1 MARKDTEQYQS
12 YEKDAFDNPPEG
24 PVGVHRG
31 NRPMIVRVTPF
42 IIVLVA
48 AVAAGVLFWSIFS
61 GEAANMFNRRSE
73 QTQTT
78 AQTSQGS
85 SSSSADESASG
96 TASQSSQSATA
107 AESTSAEG
115 TPSQTPSESESAQ
128 STPEESQQVN
138 TNAQIT
144 VINGTGVSGYANDR
158 AGVLQ
163 NQGFTNV
170 SAANPD
176 ATTVLPAQTVVYYQ
190 NEADLATA
198 QQVANALGIATVEQ
212 STSIG
217 TECATATHMSPPGC
231 SPGGFCIFQVKMTSE
246 EARIRTEPS

>member
-1 MARKDTEQYQS
+1 MARKDTEQYRS

-31 NRPMIVRVTPF
+31 NRPMIVRLTPF
-42 IIVLVA
+42 VIVLVA

-107 AESTSAEG
+107 GESTSAEG

-144 VINGTGVSGYANDR
+144 VINGTGVSGDASEW
-158 AGVLQ
+158 AAALQ
-163 NQGFTNV
+163 GQGFTNV
-170 SAANPD
+170 TPANPD

-198 QQVANALGIATVEQ
+198 QQVANTLGIATVEQ
-212 STSIG
+212 SATIG
-217 TECATATHMSPPGC
+217 VPIEVVRM
-231 SPGGFCIFQVKMTSE
+231 Q
-246 EARIRTEPS
+246 

>member
-107 AESTSAEG
+107 GESTSAER

-128 STPEESQQVN
+128 NTPEESQQVN
-138 TNAQIT
+138 TNAQIS

-217 TECATATHMSPPGC
+217 TP
-231 SPGGFCIFQVKMTSE
+231 IQVVLMQ
-246 EARIRTEPS
+246 

>member
-31 NRPMIVRVTPF
+31 NRPMIVHVTPF

-107 AESTSAEG
+107 GESTSAEG

-144 VINGTGVSGYANDR
+144 VINGTGVSGDASEW
-158 AGVLQ
+158 AAALQ
-163 NQGFTNV
+163 GQGFTNV
-170 SAANPD
+170 TPANPD

-198 QQVANALGIATVEQ
+198 QQVANTLGIATVEQ
-212 STSIG
+212 SATIG
-217 TECATATHMSPPGC
+217 VPIEVVRM
-231 SPGGFCIFQVKMTSE
+231 Q
-246 EARIRTEPS
+246 

>member
-85 SSSSADESASG
+85 SSSSAEESTSG
-96 TASQSSQSATA
+96 TASQSSQSATVG
-107 AESTSAEG
+107 ESTSTEG
-115 TPSQTPSESESAQ
+115 TPSQTPSESESTQ

-217 TECATATHMSPPGC
+217 TP
-231 SPGGFCIFQVKMTSE
+231 IQVVLMQ
-246 EARIRTEPS
+246 

>member
-1 MARKDTEQYQS
+1 MARKDTEQYRS

-31 NRPMIVRVTPF
+31 NRPMIVRLTPF
-42 IIVLVA
+42 VIVLVA

-78 AQTSQGS
+78 AQTSQVASSSSADESASGTASQGS

-107 AESTSAEG
+107 GESTSAEG

-144 VINGTGVSGYANDR
+144 VINGTGVSGLANDR

-198 QQVANALGIATVEQ
+198 QQVANALGITTVEQ

-217 TECATATHMSPPGC
+217 TP
-231 SPGGFCIFQVKMTSE
+231 IQVVLMQ
-246 EARIRTEPS
+246 

>member
-107 AESTSAEG
+107 GESTSAEG

-128 STPEESQQVN
+128 STPQESQQVN

-217 TECATATHMSPPGC
+217 TP
-231 SPGGFCIFQVKMTSE
+231 IQVVLMQ
-246 EARIRTEPS
+246 

>member
-107 AESTSAEG
+107 GESTSAEG

-144 VINGTGVSGYANDR
+144 VINGTGVSGYASKW
-158 AGVLQ
+158 AAALQ
-163 NQGFTNV
+163 GQGFTNV

-217 TECATATHMSPPGC
+217 TP
-231 SPGGFCIFQVKMTSE
+231 IQVVLMQ
-246 EARIRTEPS
+246 

>member
-1 MARKDTEQYQS
+1 
-12 YEKDAFDNPPEG
+12 
-24 PVGVHRG
+24 
-31 NRPMIVRVTPF
+31 MIVRVTPF

-48 AVAAGVLFWSIFS
+48 AGRGRVLSIFS
-61 GEAANMFNRRSE
+61 GEAANMFNLPPEYADDGADPRLILLVGVDWRAQRAPPRSRRK
-73 QTQTT
+73 
-78 AQTSQGS
+78 APRR
-85 SSSSADESASG
+85 ASRRRLRG
-96 TASQSSQSATA
+96 HR
-107 AESTSAEG
+107 
-115 TPSQTPSESESAQ
+115 QTPSEAKAQ

-198 QQVANALGIATVEQ
+198 QQVANAWV
-212 STSIG
+212 
-217 TECATATHMSPPGC
+217 SPPWNNPRR
-231 SPGGFCIFQVKMTSE
+231 S
-246 EARIRTEPS
+246 RTPIQEVVLMQ

>member
-107 AESTSAEG
+107 GESTSAEGTPSQTPSESESAQSTG

-144 VINGTGVSGYANDR
+144 VINGTGVSGDASEW
-158 AGVLQ
+158 AAALQ
-163 NQGFTNV
+163 GQGFTNV
-170 SAANPD
+170 TPANPD

-198 QQVANALGIATVEQ
+198 QQVANTLGIATVEQ
-212 STSIG
+212 SATIG
-217 TECATATHMSPPGC
+217 VPIEVVRM
-231 SPGGFCIFQVKMTSE
+231 Q
-246 EARIRTEPS
+246 

>member
-12 YEKDAFDNPPEG
+12 YEKDAFDKPPEG

-107 AESTSAEG
+107 GESTSAEG

-217 TECATATHMSPPGC
+217 TP
-231 SPGGFCIFQVKMTSE
+231 IQVVLMQ
-246 EARIRTEPS
+246 

>member
-107 AESTSAEG
+107 GESTSAEG

-138 TNAQIT
+138 TNAQVT

-198 QQVANALGIATVEQ
+198 QQVANALGIAAVEQ

-217 TECATATHMSPPGC
+217 TP
-231 SPGGFCIFQVKMTSE
+231 IQVVLMQ
-246 EARIRTEPS
+246 

>member
-96 TASQSSQSATA
+96 TASQSSQSTTA
-107 AESTSAEG
+107 GESTSAEG

-217 TECATATHMSPPGC
+217 TP
-231 SPGGFCIFQVKMTSE
+231 IQVVLMQ
-246 EARIRTEPS
+246 

>member
-1 MARKDTEQYQS
+1 MARKDTEQYRS

-31 NRPMIVRVTPF
+31 NRPMIVRLTPF
-42 IIVLVA
+42 VIVLVA

-78 AQTSQGS
+78 AQTSQVA

-96 TASQSSQSATA
+96 TASHSSQSASA
-107 AESTSAEG
+107 SESTSAKD

-144 VINGTGVSGYANDR
+144 VINGTGVSGLANDR

-198 QQVANALGIATVEQ
+198 QQVANALGITTVEQ
-212 STSIG
+212 SASIG
-217 TECATATHMSPPGC
+217 TP
-231 SPGGFCIFQVKMTSE
+231 IQVVLMQ
-246 EARIRTEPS
+246 

>member
-107 AESTSAEG
+107 GESTSAEG

-176 ATTVLPAQTVVYYQ
+176 ATTMLPAQTVVYYQ

-217 TECATATHMSPPGC
+217 TP
-231 SPGGFCIFQVKMTSE
+231 IQVVLMQ
-246 EARIRTEPS
+246 

>member
-61 GEAANMFNRRSE
+61 GEAANMFNRRSDP
-73 QTQTT
+73 TQTP
-78 AQTSQGS
+78 AQTSQAS
-85 SSSSADESASG
+85 PSSSADEGASG

-107 AESTSAEG
+107 GESTSAEG
-115 TPSQTPSESESAQ
+115 MPSQTPSESESAQ

-217 TECATATHMSPPGC
+217 TP
-231 SPGGFCIFQVKMTSE
+231 IQVVLMQ
-246 EARIRTEPS
+246 

>member
-1 MARKDTEQYQS
+1 MARKDTEQYRS

-107 AESTSAEG
+107 GESTSAEG

-212 STSIG
+212 SASIG
-217 TECATATHMSPPGC
+217 TP
-231 SPGGFCIFQVKMTSE
+231 IQVVLMQ
-246 EARIRTEPS
+246 

>member
-96 TASQSSQSATA
+96 TASQ
-107 AESTSAEG
+107 
-115 TPSQTPSESESAQ
+115 ESAQ

-144 VINGTGVSGYANDR
+144 VINGTGVSGDASEW
-158 AGVLQ
+158 AAALQ
-163 NQGFTNV
+163 GQGFTNV
-170 SAANPD
+170 TPANPD
-176 ATTVLPAQTVVYYQ
+176 ATTVLPAHTVVYYQ

-198 QQVANALGIATVEQ
+198 QQVANTLGIATVEQ
-212 STSIG
+212 SATIG
-217 TECATATHMSPPGC
+217 VPIEVVRM
-231 SPGGFCIFQVKMTSE
+231 Q
-246 EARIRTEPS
+246 

>member
-48 AVAAGVLFWSIFS
+48 AMAAGVLFWSIFS

-107 AESTSAEG
+107 GESTSAEG

-217 TECATATHMSPPGC
+217 TP
-231 SPGGFCIFQVKMTSE
+231 IQVVLMQ
-246 EARIRTEPS
+246 

>member
-48 AVAAGVLFWSIFS
+48 AVAAGVLYWSIFS

-107 AESTSAEG
+107 GESTSAEE

-217 TECATATHMSPPGC
+217 TP
-231 SPGGFCIFQVKMTSE
+231 IQVVLMQ
-246 EARIRTEPS
+246 

>member
-85 SSSSADESASG
+85 SSSSAGESASG

-107 AESTSAEG
+107 GESTTAEG

-176 ATTVLPAQTVVYYQ
+176 ATIVLPAQTVVYYQ

-198 QQVANALGIATVEQ
+198 QQVANALGIAAVEQ

-217 TECATATHMSPPGC
+217 TP
-231 SPGGFCIFQVKMTSE
+231 IQVVLMQ
-246 EARIRTEPS
+246 

>member
-107 AESTSAEG
+107 GESTSAEG

-144 VINGTGVSGYANDR
+144 VINGTGVSGYANNR

-217 TECATATHMSPPGC
+217 TP
-231 SPGGFCIFQVKMTSE
+231 IQVVLMQ
-246 EARIRTEPS
+246 

>member
-107 AESTSAEG
+107 GESTSAEG

-144 VINGTGVSGYANDR
+144 VINGTGVSGDASEW
-158 AGVLQ
+158 AAALQ
-163 NQGFTNV
+163 GQGFTNV
-170 SAANPD
+170 TPANPD

-198 QQVANALGIATVEQ
+198 QQVANTLGIATVEQ
-212 STSIG
+212 SATIG
-217 TECATATHMSPPGC
+217 VPIEVVRM
-231 SPGGFCIFQVKMTSE
+231 Q
-246 EARIRTEPS
+246 

>member
-107 AESTSAEG
+107 GESTSAEG

-176 ATTVLPAQTVVYYQ
+176 ATTVLPAQTVVLPERGRSGDRAAGGQRLGYRHRGTIHLDWH
-190 NEADLATA
+190 AD
-198 QQVANALGIATVEQ
+198 
-212 STSIG
+212 
-217 TECATATHMSPPGC
+217 PGC
-231 SPGGFCIFQVKMTSE
+231 TDAVSAPQLPICRRPVVHRAVFVYFRLK
-246 EARIRTEPS
+246 

>member
-107 AESTSAEG
+107 GESTSAEG

-170 SAANPD
+170 SAANPA

-217 TECATATHMSPPGC
+217 TP
-231 SPGGFCIFQVKMTSE
+231 IQVVLMQ
-246 EARIRTEPS
+246 

>member
-1 MARKDTEQYQS
+1 MARKDTEQYPS
-12 YEKDAFDNPPEG
+12 YAKDAFDNPPEG

-85 SSSSADESASG
+85 SSSSAGESASG

-107 AESTSAEG
+107 GESTSAEG

-144 VINGTGVSGYANDR
+144 VINGTGVSGDASEW
-158 AGVLQ
+158 AAALQ
-163 NQGFTNV
+163 GQGFTNV
-170 SAANPD
+170 TPANPD

-198 QQVANALGIATVEQ
+198 QQVANTLGIATVEQ
-212 STSIG
+212 SATIG
-217 TECATATHMSPPGC
+217 VPIEVVRM
-231 SPGGFCIFQVKMTSE
+231 Q
-246 EARIRTEPS
+246 

>member
-1 MARKDTEQYQS
+1 MARKGTEQYQS

-107 AESTSAEG
+107 GESTSAEG

-144 VINGTGVSGYANDR
+144 VINGTGVSGDASEW
-158 AGVLQ
+158 AAALQ
-163 NQGFTNV
+163 GQGFTNV
-170 SAANPD
+170 TPANPD

-198 QQVANALGIATVEQ
+198 QQVANTLGIATVEQ
-212 STSIG
+212 SATIG
-217 TECATATHMSPPGC
+217 VPIEVVRM
-231 SPGGFCIFQVKMTSE
+231 Q
-246 EARIRTEPS
+246 

>member
-96 TASQSSQSATA
+96 TTSQSSQSATA
-107 AESTSAEG
+107 GELTSAEG

-198 QQVANALGIATVEQ
+198 QQVANALGIAAVEQ

-217 TECATATHMSPPGC
+217 TP
-231 SPGGFCIFQVKMTSE
+231 IQVVLMQ
-246 EARIRTEPS
+246 

>member
-1 MARKDTEQYQS
+1 MARKDTEQYRS

-31 NRPMIVRVTPF
+31 NRPMIVRLTPF
-42 IIVLVA
+42 VIVLVA

-78 AQTSQGS
+78 AQTSQVA

-96 TASQSSQSATA
+96 TASHSSQSASA
-107 AESTSAEG
+107 SESTSAED

-176 ATTVLPAQTVVYYQ
+176 AMTVLPAQTVVYYQ

-212 STSIG
+212 SASIG
-217 TECATATHMSPPGC
+217 TP
-231 SPGGFCIFQVKMTSE
+231 IQVVLMQ
-246 EARIRTEPS
+246 

>member
-1 MARKDTEQYQS
+1 MARKDTEQYRS

-31 NRPMIVRVTPF
+31 NRPMIVRLTPF
-42 IIVLVA
+42 VIVLVA

-78 AQTSQGS
+78 AQTSQVA

-96 TASQSSQSATA
+96 TASHSSQSASA
-107 AESTSAEG
+107 SESTSAED

-144 VINGTGVSGYANDR
+144 VINGTGVSGLANGR

-198 QQVANALGIATVEQ
+198 QQVANALGITTVEQ
-212 STSIG
+212 SASIG
-217 TECATATHMSPPGC
+217 TP
-231 SPGGFCIFQVKMTSE
+231 IQVVLMQ
-246 EARIRTEPS
+246 

>member
-31 NRPMIVRVTPF
+31 NRPMIVRITPF

-107 AESTSAEG
+107 GESTSAEG

-217 TECATATHMSPPGC
+217 TP
-231 SPGGFCIFQVKMTSE
+231 IQVVLMQ
-246 EARIRTEPS
+246 

>member
-107 AESTSAEG
+107 GESTSAEG

-198 QQVANALGIATVEQ
+198 QQVANALDIATVEQ

-217 TECATATHMSPPGC
+217 TP
-231 SPGGFCIFQVKMTSE
+231 IQVVLMQ
-246 EARIRTEPS
+246 

>member
-96 TASQSSQSATA
+96 TDSQSSQSATA
-107 AESTSAEG
+107 GESTSAEG

-144 VINGTGVSGYANDR
+144 VINGTGVSGDASEW
-158 AGVLQ
+158 AAALQ
-163 NQGFTNV
+163 GQGFTNV
-170 SAANPD
+170 TPANPD

-190 NEADLATA
+190 NEADLVTA
-198 QQVANALGIATVEQ
+198 QQVANTLGIATVEQ
-212 STSIG
+212 SATIG
-217 TECATATHMSPPGC
+217 VPIEVVRM
-231 SPGGFCIFQVKMTSE
+231 Q
-246 EARIRTEPS
+246 

>member
-85 SSSSADESASG
+85 SSSSAGESASG

-107 AESTSAEG
+107 GESTSAEG

-217 TECATATHMSPPGC
+217 TP
-231 SPGGFCIFQVKMTSE
+231 IQVVLMQ
-246 EARIRTEPS
+246 

>member
-107 AESTSAEG
+107 GESTSAEG

-144 VINGTGVSGYANDR
+144 VINGTGVSGDASEW
-158 AGVLQ
+158 AAALQ
-163 NQGFTNV
+163 GQGFTNV
-170 SAANPD
+170 TPANPE

-198 QQVANALGIATVEQ
+198 QQVANTLGIATVEQ
-212 STSIG
+212 SATIG
-217 TECATATHMSPPGC
+217 VPIEVVRM
-231 SPGGFCIFQVKMTSE
+231 Q
-246 EARIRTEPS
+246 

>member
-78 AQTSQGS
+78 AQTSQVA

-96 TASQSSQSATA
+96 TASHSSQSASA
-107 AESTSAEG
+107 SESTSAED

-217 TECATATHMSPPGC
+217 TP
-231 SPGGFCIFQVKMTSE
+231 IQVVLMQ
-246 EARIRTEPS
+246 

>member
-1 MARKDTEQYQS
+1 MARKDTEQYQY

-107 AESTSAEG
+107 GESTSAEG

-217 TECATATHMSPPGC
+217 TP
-231 SPGGFCIFQVKMTSE
+231 IQVVLMQ
-246 EARIRTEPS
+246 

>member
-107 AESTSAEG
+107 GESTSAEG

-198 QQVANALGIATVEQ
+198 QQVANALGIAAVEQ

-217 TECATATHMSPPGC
+217 TP
-231 SPGGFCIFQVKMTSE
+231 IQVVLMQ
-246 EARIRTEPS
+246 

>member
-31 NRPMIVRVTPF
+31 NRPMIVRLTPF
-42 IIVLVA
+42 VIVLVA

-78 AQTSQGS
+78 AQTSQVA

-96 TASQSSQSATA
+96 TASHSSQSASA
-107 AESTSAEG
+107 SESTSAED

-144 VINGTGVSGYANDR
+144 VINGTGVSGLANDR

-163 NQGFTNV
+163 NRGFTNV

-198 QQVANALGIATVEQ
+198 QQVANALGITTVEQ
-212 STSIG
+212 SASIG
-217 TECATATHMSPPGC
+217 TP
-231 SPGGFCIFQVKMTSE
+231 IQVVLMQ
-246 EARIRTEPS
+246 

>member
-61 GEAANMFNRRSE
+61 GEAANMFNHRSE

-96 TASQSSQSATA
+96 TASQGSSSSSADESASGTASQSSQSATA
-107 AESTSAEG
+107 GESTSAEG

-217 TECATATHMSPPGC
+217 TP
-231 SPGGFCIFQVKMTSE
+231 IQVVLMQ
-246 EARIRTEPS
+246 

>member
-107 AESTSAEG
+107 GESTSAEG

-198 QQVANALGIATVEQ
+198 QQVANALGIAIVEQ

-217 TECATATHMSPPGC
+217 TP
-231 SPGGFCIFQVKMTSE
+231 IQVVLMQ
-246 EARIRTEPS
+246 